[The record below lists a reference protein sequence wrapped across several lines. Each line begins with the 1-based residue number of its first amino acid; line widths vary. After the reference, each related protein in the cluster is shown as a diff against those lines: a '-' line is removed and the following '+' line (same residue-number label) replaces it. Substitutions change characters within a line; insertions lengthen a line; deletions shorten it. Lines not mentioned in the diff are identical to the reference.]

1 MAVTKVSDATTR
13 LQLREQERKHRRVVR
28 AVVWTLVVVLV
39 VAVVYVV
46 AFSPVFAVRRIAIS
60 GTKVLSKQDVIAA
73 SGVVVGTPLA
83 LVDPGQVADRLA
95 GLPPVAQVTVV
106 RGWPDTVQI
115 SITERRPRLAIP
127 ADGGFLLADAG
138 GVVFETVDS
147 LPSGLVTVQA
157 PTSDRQLLVDV
168 GVVFSALS
176 SDTAAKV
183 DRVEAS
189 SRDDIELKLNDGARV
204 IWGDAEQ
211 SSLKSQVLDN
221 LLALGGRQFDVSA
234 PGFPARR

>member
-1 MAVTKVSDATTR
+1 MAGTKVSDATTR
-13 LQLREQERKHRRVVR
+13 LQLREQERRHRRIVRVVSWTL
-28 AVVWTLVVVLV
+28 AVVVI
-39 VAVVYVV
+39 AAAVYVV
-46 AFSPVFAVRRIAIS
+46 AFSPVFAVRQIAIS

-73 SGVVVGTPLA
+73 SGVVVGAPLA

-95 GLPPVAQVTVV
+95 GLPPVAEVTVV
-106 RGWPDTVQI
+106 RGWPNTVQI
-115 SITERRPRLAIP
+115 SITERRARLAIP
-127 ADGGFLLADAG
+127 VSGGYLLADAG
-138 GVVFETVDS
+138 GVVFDTVDA
-147 LPSGLVTVQA
+147 PPPGLVTVQA

-183 DRVEAS
+183 DRVEAT
-189 SRDDIELKLNDGARV
+189 SRDDIELKLNDGSRV

-211 SSLKSQVLDN
+211 SALKSQVLDN